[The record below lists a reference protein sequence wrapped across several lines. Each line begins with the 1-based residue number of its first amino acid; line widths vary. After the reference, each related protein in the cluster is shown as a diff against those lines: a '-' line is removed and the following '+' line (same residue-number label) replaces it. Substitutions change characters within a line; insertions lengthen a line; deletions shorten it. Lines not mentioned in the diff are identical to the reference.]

1 MNLIFEYSFD
11 GGGNQGFGHVFNGI
25 YNNITKHYPEVT
37 KSQVSVYDVYP
48 GCQSP
53 GGRCGISSLKIINP
67 DNKKATVLS
76 FWDRAMDI
84 TTGHLEWDSLN
95 IVHLIGGLG
104 IYESPEAI
112 LKRTGIKF
120 SPFLYALEFL
130 RSYDFIEKYRT
141 PYNYN
146 EKIKKACF
154 VGWIYD
160 SRKQITDI
168 LEQHPLFDIFGHEHN
183 LRGEKYYETLSQYAL
198 ALSLNGNGEWCL
210 RDVEA
215 MGLGIPLVRAEL
227 KTPFYKELIPG
238 VNYIKGNE
246 ASINASLVFPGIPF
260 EQSAAN
266 YIKSVEDTINNEELL
281 TSISRNN
288 IEYYQQYLLLDKI
301 IESFFDIF
309 DLELLK

>member
-11 GGGNQGFGHVFNGI
+11 GGGNQGFGHVFNNI
-25 YNNITKHYPEVT
+25 YYKINTYYPEVN
-37 KSQVSVYDVYP
+37 KSKISVYDVYP

-67 DNKKATVLS
+67 DNKKTTVLS

-95 IVHLIGGLG
+95 VVHLIGGLG
-104 IYESPEAI
+104 IYESPETI
-112 LKRTGIKF
+112 LERTGIKF

-130 RSYDFIEKYRT
+130 RSYEFIEKHRT

-154 VGWIYD
+154 IGWIYD

-183 LRGEKYYETLSQYAL
+183 FRGEKYYEVLSQYAL

-227 KTPFYKELIPG
+227 KTPFYKELIPR

-246 ASINASLVFPGIPF
+246 ASENASLVFPGIPF

-266 YIKSVEDTINNEELL
+266 YIKAVEDAINNEELL

-301 IESFFDIF
+301 VESFFDVF

>member
-11 GGGNQGFGHVFNGI
+11 GGGNQGFGYVFNNI
-25 YNNITKHYPEVT
+25 YNKLDTYYPEVN
-37 KSQVSVYDVYP
+37 KSKVSVYDVYP

-67 DNKKATVLS
+67 DNKKTTVLS
-76 FWDRAMDI
+76 FWDRAMEI

-104 IYESPEAI
+104 IHESPEAI
-112 LKRTGIKF
+112 LQRTGIKF

-154 VGWIYD
+154 IGWIYD

-183 LRGEKYYETLSQYAL
+183 FRGEKYYEVLSQYAL

-227 KTPFYKELIPG
+227 KTPFHKELIPG
-238 VNYIKGNE
+238 INYIKGNE

-266 YIKSVEDTINNEELL
+266 YIKAVEDAINNEELL

-301 IESFFDIF
+301 VESFFDIF

>member
-1 MNLIFEYSFD
+1 MNLILEYSFD
-11 GGGNQGFGHVFNGI
+11 GGGNQGFGYVFNNI
-25 YNNITKHYPEVT
+25 YNKLDTYYPEVN
-37 KSQVSVYDVYP
+37 KSKISVYDIYP

-67 DNKKATVLS
+67 ENKKTTVLS
-76 FWDRAMDI
+76 FWDRAMEI

-95 IVHLIGGLG
+95 VVHLIGGLG
-104 IYESPEAI
+104 IYESPEEI
-112 LKRTGIKF
+112 LERTGIKF

-130 RSYDFIEKYRT
+130 RSYDLIEKYRT

-154 VGWIYD
+154 IGWIYD

-183 LRGEKYYETLSQYAL
+183 FRGEKYYEVLSQYAL

-266 YIKSVEDTINNEELL
+266 YIKAVEDVINNEELL

-288 IEYYQQYLLLDKI
+288 INYYQQYLLLDKI
-301 IESFFDIF
+301 VESFFDVF